1 METQANAVER
11 KVREILRIPEGDL
24 STTKPV
30 TQRREPNN
38 YEWQKRHRDIL
49 SLNQSNPPRRVILG
63 NSITHFWG
71 GEPKGPSVRGME
83 TWEKIMRP
91 AGFHNLGY
99 GFDRIENVLWRVYHG
114 ELDGYKAEEVVLMIG
129 TNNIGINNDNEIVG
143 VTSDTFD
150 RERGKIN
157 VQQSLMER
165 VEAVRAT
172 GIADEIII
180 EEYEGQKIDDIKR
193 LDVDIFTVG
202 SDWRGKF
209 DYLNAYCKVVY
220 LDRTQGVSS
229 TEIRSEQQVV
239 SLGLVGESPILNK
252 IERESQYVNGLEAGK
267 VFSLNDQYLSE
278 NLQAAEKQ
286 AASFQE
292 LLDESDA
299 LYVIS
304 APSKHYAQI
313 KEALEAGKHVLCE
326 SPITLQPQQWKE
338 LKEIAKDKKVVLMDS
353 IKTAYSVAYYR
364 LLLLAKGGII
374 GDIMSVDAT
383 CTSLVDF
390 DPTQDSQKSLYE
402 WNSICAWGPTALL
415 PIFQLLGTE
424 YSSKQIATHFLD
436 EAKRYDAFTKISFL
450 YPHAVAS
457 LKVGQGVKSEGEL
470 IISGTKGYIYVPA
483 PWWKTDYFEVRYEN
497 PQNNKRYFYQLDGE
511 GLRYMLLSFLKAI
524 RTGKDFSYVSDDISE
539 EIVKT
544 IANFEARKDMVI
556 I

>member
-1 METQANAVER
+1 MIKVITYGTYDLLHYGHIRLLER
-11 KVREILRIPEGDL
+11 AKALGDYL
-24 STTKPV
+24 
-30 TQRREPNN
+30 
-38 YEWQKRHRDIL
+38 
-49 SLNQSNPPRRVILG
+49 
-63 NSITHFWG
+63 
-71 GEPKGPSVRGME
+71 
-83 TWEKIMRP
+83 
-91 AGFHNLGY
+91 
-99 GFDRIENVLWRVYHG
+99 
-114 ELDGYKAEEVVLMIG
+114 
-129 TNNIGINNDNEIVG
+129 IVG

-193 LDVDIFTVG
+193 YNIDIFTVG
-202 SDWRGKF
+202 SDWKGKF
-209 DYLNAYCKVVY
+209 DYLKAYCKVVY

-239 SLGLVGESPILNK
+239 RLGLVGESPILNK
-252 IERESQYVNGLEAGK
+252 IARESQYVNGLEVGK
-267 VFSLNDQYLSE
+267 VFSLNDAYLSD
-278 NLQAAEKQ
+278 NLKADNKK
-286 AASFQE
+286 AASFQS
-292 LLDESDA
+292 LLDDSDA

-304 APSKHYAQI
+304 APEKHYEQI
-313 KEALEAGKHVLCE
+313 KEALQQGKHVLCE
-326 SPITLQPQQWKE
+326 SPITMDIQQWEELCQLAKE
-338 LKEIAKDKKVVLMDS
+338 KHLVLMDS

-390 DPTQDSQKSLYE
+390 DPTQDSQKNLYE

-415 PIFQLLGTE
+415 PIFQLMGTN

-497 PQNNKRYFYQLDGE
+497 PQNNRRYFYQLDGE
-511 GLRYMLLSFLKAI
+511 GLRYMLLSFLKSI
-524 RTGKDFSYVSDDISE
+524 RTGKDFSYVSADISE
-539 EIVKT
+539 GIVKT
-544 IANFEARKDMVI
+544 ISDFEQRMDMVLI
-556 I
+556 